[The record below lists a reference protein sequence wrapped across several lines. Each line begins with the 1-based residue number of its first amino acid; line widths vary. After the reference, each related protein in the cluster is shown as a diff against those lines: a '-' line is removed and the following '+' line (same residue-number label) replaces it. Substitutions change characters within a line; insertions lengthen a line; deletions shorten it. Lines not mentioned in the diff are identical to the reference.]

1 MRDAAQQSAEQV
13 RSLREEHRK
22 LRQEASEDRVE
33 ARQAESFAAVAR
45 RYGDTE
51 RVEDYTTQAKG
62 ARESA
67 AEKDRLA
74 REALKEADA
83 LDKNRLALTGY
94 SEQAIK
100 NRGDVRAL
108 QERMSDLI
116 IAYAET
122 GATTEEVTRYTEDLR
137 RKFIDQLTQMGYNRR
152 DAERLSQV
160 FVQLKT
166 DIDRIPRQVRIEAQ
180 ARVEEAEAAL
190 RNVARGRTA
199 KVDFVPGNKNVTFT
213 AGVTTPTVTVTKDI
227 KTPRIE
233 ATNNFEYGSGITS
246 NWRRAGGGLIP
257 GASGGPTNRDNRL
270 VVGPNGPEGTIRTGE
285 FVIRKPA
292 VDAIGLN
299 ALHALN
305 SMSPGAQVMS
315 SAPAVNASRGI
326 QLVELLPHQV
336 HQLAQAVS
344 TVLAVDG
351 KVLAGTTNA
360 QNTNAA
366 RRGVK

>member
-1 MRDAAQQSAEQV
+1 
-13 RSLREEHRK
+13 

-51 RVEDYTTQAKG
+51 RVVDYTTQAKG
-62 ARESA
+62 ARASA

-83 LDKNRLALTGY
+83 LNKNRMALTGY

-108 QERMSDLI
+108 QERMADLI
-116 IAYAET
+116 LAYAET
-122 GATTEEVTRYTEDLR
+122 GATTEEVTAYAEDLR
-137 RKFIDQLTQMGYNRR
+137 RKFVDQLTQMGYNRR
-152 DAERLSQV
+152 DAERLSGV

-166 DIDRIPRQVRIEAQ
+166 DIDRIPRQVRIAAS
-180 ARVEEAEAAL
+180 ARVKEAEAAL
-190 RNVARGRTA
+190 KNVARGRTA
-199 KVDFVPGNKNVTFT
+199 TI
-213 AGVTTPTVTVTKDI
+213 DI
-227 KTPRIE
+227 KPRQRELSISGNIR
-233 ATNNFEYGSGITS
+233 TNDIIVGKQVKAPTFDVGRVVDYGNGITS
-246 NWRRAGGGLIP
+246 NWARSGGGLIP
-257 GASGGPTNRDNRL
+257 GVNSGPSSRDDKIVIGRS
-270 VVGPNGPEGTIRTGE
+270 GPEGTVRSGE

-305 SMSPGAQVMS
+305 SMSPGAAVMS

-326 QLVELLPHQV
+326 QLVELMPHQV

-360 QNTNAA
+360 QNTNSA